1 MSTDSNVGEHRT
13 EGNDAGQ
20 HAIFLK
26 AGQIVWSRPIG
37 AVGHKK
43 TRLVQLELGGTTHD
57 NKDALITSL
66 FQRLGI
72 TIWNCCVT
80 VDSVSFPPCACPL
93 ITSTVRR
100 KRRERGQRQAA
111 NVVGFQGGGETGD
124 ARCSAAS
131 LRRRTSA
138 AGAARARGSFVSR
151 HRYDRAANSVATYVG
166 LRSELFAQ
174 PFLS

>member
-1 MSTDSNVGEHRT
+1 MAAQLVHGRRHRVYGFNIGEHRT

-26 AGQIVWSRPIG
+26 AGQIDWSRPIG

-57 NKDALITSL
+57 NKEALITSL

-80 VDSVSFPPCACPL
+80 VDSVSFPPGACPL
-93 ITSTVRR
+93 ITSTVWR
-100 KRRERGQRQAA
+100 KRRERGQRRAA
-111 NVVGFQGGGETGD
+111 NVVGFQGGGETGGYEVQHCVSEASYVRGGGSKS
-124 ARCSAAS
+124 ARILC
-131 LRRRTSA
+131 
-138 AGAARARGSFVSR
+138 
-151 HRYDRAANSVATYVG
+151 
-166 LRSELFAQ
+166 Q
-174 PFLS
+174 PSPV